1 MGALRSVFLLRGGN
15 CNNGAHCGFSY
26 WNVNN
31 LFSNANWNI
40 GPSVSY
46 HCLELINNNAPIGQY
61 PTDA

>member
-1 MGALRSVFLLRGGN
+1 MGALRSVFLMRGGD
-15 CNNGAHCGFSY
+15 CNYGALCGFSY

-46 HCLELINNNAPIGQY
+46 HKWNINNNAPIGQY
-61 PTDA
+61 PADA